1 MSLLFVRPGH
11 PMAVGTRQL
20 ALYAPLSSTTTVAQS
35 LTQAVS
41 GIAAWWDASQP
52 AGLLGPGDVPL
63 TSWNTAAS
71 ALLDL
76 SGNGR
81 NLQPFSVRT
90 PIGQPQGVPH
100 LSGLLGGAGYPVT
113 GSGLLQPAL
122 DPLTGWQVPAS
133 QASAT
138 STWAWY
144 LIWSRPNW
152 RQGSGVDTQATTLL
166 SIKSQ
171 PVLQVDSKGGTGRL
185 VLFPGTNQVV
195 VSSSMTRRHT
205 HSILLRYTPTTGAD
219 LWLDG
224 TQVAH
229 GVPWSATAQTG
240 PVLLLHDGTATGAA
254 QCWLHEAAEWTRS
267 LSDADVASVL
277 AYASRWVRGS
287 RRGIYLLFNGQSNA
301 MYYTLNDGAA
311 ALLARG
317 IAWYTGAL
325 AYNALATAGGAASY
339 TMKAG
344 EALSDPHVGNYTGD
358 FVHDPRDGSDPS
370 TWTLGADG
378 LAVQQAIAA
387 LPAEDQSDICA
398 IIWPWSETDSLRA
411 YSEKATFRGAA
422 LRFLSLLRT
431 MLNDAGNRIP
441 LVWWNAIP
449 YGTADGMAMHREVVQ
464 SIAADPTQ
472 RVVIGNVQTSDSN
485 PRGSSWDPA
494 TGIATGGDS
503 AHRDSLDNQRF
514 ARLASPIV
522 ARALVSAGYADS
534 ITSIPG
540 VIPKTG
546 GPTITHVYR
555 QSSTTLVLTIAH
567 DAGTDLKVPLQAA
580 SGAGFA
586 VMDGGAPGN
595 AGRIVAATSC
605 QRLDATHLQLV
616 LQSALQNASAAC
628 RLYYPYGS
636 TQIGR
641 GNAVTDNYSEI
652 AKPDGW
658 NAGTD
663 LGTDWVIDCRLAAT
677 LAGIILSD
685 NPL

>member
-1 MSLLFVRPGH
+1 
-11 PMAVGTRQL
+11 
-20 ALYAPLSSTTTVAQS
+20 
-35 LTQAVS
+35 
-41 GIAAWWDASQP
+41 
-52 AGLLGPGDVPL
+52 
-63 TSWNTAAS
+63 
-71 ALLDL
+71 
-76 SGNGR
+76 
-81 NLQPFSVRT
+81 
-90 PIGQPQGVPH
+90 
-100 LSGLLGGAGYPVT
+100 
-113 GSGLLQPAL
+113 
-122 DPLTGWQVPAS
+122 VPAS

-138 STWAWY
+138 SAWTWY
-144 LIWSRPNW
+144 LVWSRPNW
-152 RQGSGVDTQATTLL
+152 RQSSGVDTQAITLL
-166 SIKSQ
+166 SIGSQ

-185 VLFPGTNQVV
+185 VLFPGRNQVV
-195 VSSSMTRRHT
+195 VSTSMTRRHT
-205 HSILLRYTPTTGAD
+205 HSILLRYTPTAGAD

-229 GVPWSATAQTG
+229 SARWSATAQTG

-254 QCWLHEAAEWTRS
+254 QCWLHEAAEWTRA
-267 LSDADVASVL
+267 LSDAEVTSVS
-277 AYASRWVRGS
+277 AYAGRWVRGV
-287 RRGIYLLFNGQSNA
+287 RKGIYLLFNGQSNA
-301 MYYTLNDGAA
+301 LNYTLNDGAA
-311 ALLARG
+311 ALLAHG

-325 AYNALATAGGAASY
+325 ACNVLATTGAAASY
-339 TMKAG
+339 TMESGHGIYATRSG
-344 EALSDPHVGNYTGD
+344 YPGSFVADPGN
-358 FVHDPRDGSDPS
+358 GSDPS
-370 TWTLGADG
+370 TWTLGTDG

-411 YSEKATFRGAA
+411 YSEKATFRAA
-422 LRFLSLLRT
+422 TLRFLSLLRT
-431 MLNDAGNRIP
+431 MLNDADNRIP
-441 LVWWNAIP
+441 LIWWNAIP

-464 SIAADPTQ
+464 SIAADSTQ

-534 ITSIPG
+534 ITSIPD
-540 VIPKTG
+540 VIPKIG
-546 GPTITHVYR
+546 GPTITHVDR
-555 QSSTTLVLTIAH
+555 QSGTTLVLTIAH

-580 SGAGFA
+580 SGVGFA

-595 AGRIVAATSC
+595 AGRIVPAISC

-616 LQSALQNASAAC
+616 LQSALQSASGAC

-658 NAGTD
+658 NAEAD
-663 LGTDWVIDCRLAAT
+663 LGTDWTIDCPLAAT
-677 LAGIILSD
+677 FAGIILSD
-685 NPL
+685 NSS